1 MSEASFGCFHKH
13 LRIGFVFDSISW
25 SVKILS
31 PKIPVSFSDRLDD
44 CGSLSD
50 VFELVKQSVKR
61 FLNRQ
66 RAGLMLGL
74 ADLGMRK
81 GYFIG
86 AFHPVS
92 SNIIVMNKRPLD
104 LALRTTDKK
113 VFNAYCFHLLLHEY
127 LHSLGYINE
136 GDVKKLTHEVCELAF
151 GRGHPA
157 TVMAERGVAAYF
169 PKVRYFDL
177 ESQAPENLEIE
188 LVRDFD
194 RSSVT
199 YID

>member
-1 MSEASFGCFHKH
+1 
-13 LRIGFVFDSISW
+13 
-25 SVKILS
+25 
-31 PKIPVSFSDRLDD
+31 VSFSESLND
-44 CGSLSD
+44 CDSLSD
-50 VFELVKQSVKR
+50 VFELVKQGVKR

-81 GYFIG
+81 GYFVG
-86 AFHPVS
+86 AFHPMS
-92 SNIIVMNKRPLD
+92 SNIIVMNRRPLE
-104 LALRTTDKK
+104 LALRNTDKK
-113 VFNAYCFHLLLHEY
+113 IFNAYCFHLLLHEY
-127 LHSLGYINE
+127 LHSLGHVGE
-136 GDVKKLTHEVCELAF
+136 SDVRKLTYEVCELAL

-157 TVMAERGVAAYF
+157 TVMAEKGIATYF

-177 ESQAPENLEIE
+177 ESPAPESLEIE